1 MHLIN
6 PLVSIAHS
14 RSLLISVHHPIY
26 MSSDG
31 SFGRVALKVG
41 PYGGT
46 GGDTWDDGVY
56 STVRVVDI
64 VHDSAC
70 VFGIQTKYKSAGDE
84 SIWSEF
90 HGPKRADY
98 NKSISSVRLDDPDEF
113 LVAIFGRHVSDW
125 FTPTHIASLTFK
137 SNKSVYGPFGLQYPF
152 VVNNF
157 AIHVPGYKIV
167 GLHGRFDKWFWF
179 RAIGAYLQPIHHQ
192 VPPTKSTYVNV
203 SSNEI
208 SGTVG
213 NKIGNFSVANKY
225 RVVNNIYNNTSAQPT
240 PDHDSSVETGE

>member
-1 MHLIN
+1 
-6 PLVSIAHS
+6 
-14 RSLLISVHHPIY
+14 

-56 STVRVVDI
+56 STVRTLYI
-64 VHDSAC
+64 VHDAGS
-70 VFGIQTKYKSAGDE
+70 VFGIQTNYESAGDD

-98 NKSISSVRLDDPDEF
+98 NASISSVRLDYPDEF

-125 FTPTHIASLTFK
+125 FTPTYIASLTFK
-137 SNKSVYGPFGLQYPF
+137 SNKSVYGPFGLRNPF

-157 AIHVPGYKIV
+157 AIRP
-167 GLHGRFDKWFWF
+167 R
-179 RAIGAYLQPIHHQ
+179 P
-192 VPPTKSTYVNV
+192 
-203 SSNEI
+203 
-208 SGTVG
+208 
-213 NKIGNFSVANKY
+213 
-225 RVVNNIYNNTSAQPT
+225 RV
-240 PDHDSSVETGE
+240 